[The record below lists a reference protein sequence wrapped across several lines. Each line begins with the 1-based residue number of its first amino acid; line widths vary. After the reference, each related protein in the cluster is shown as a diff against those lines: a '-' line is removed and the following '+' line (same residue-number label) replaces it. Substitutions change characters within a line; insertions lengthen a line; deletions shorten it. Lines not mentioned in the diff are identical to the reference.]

1 MNPLSVRCGGRG
13 IRIFGMLRADSVT
26 VWARGAPRPLSGPSQ
41 GSGDPFRGV
50 TEASVR
56 KTRDASSAMT
66 YVLGV
71 LDGVAL
77 GPVEV
82 APPNARRGPV
92 SGFDALSSSDGSF
105 KSL

>member
-1 MNPLSVRCGGRG
+1 
-13 IRIFGMLRADSVT
+13 
-26 VWARGAPRPLSGPSQ
+26 
-41 GSGDPFRGV
+41 
-50 TEASVR
+50 
-56 KTRDASSAMT
+56 MT